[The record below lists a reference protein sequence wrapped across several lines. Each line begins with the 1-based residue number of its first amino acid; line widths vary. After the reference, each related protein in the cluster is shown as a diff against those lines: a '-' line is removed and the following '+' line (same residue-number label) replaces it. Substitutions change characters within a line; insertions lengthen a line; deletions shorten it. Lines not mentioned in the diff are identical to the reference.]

1 MTILTIF
8 LGIIVALLVLL
19 GISYYLNKKSV
30 SGLMDLKET
39 IDSITTDKISK
50 PGSSDYY
57 YAVWVY
63 VNTWDSSPKRLF
75 SYDNQ
80 SLDLSSNSQE
90 LWFKYNCSNISTDVS
105 NVLITSTFP
114 IQKWT
119 HVIISTVGGVLEF
132 YLDGKLINTIAGEA
146 PKVSTSATFINIGQR
161 STNIAHD
168 TFISRMQR
176 VPEGVD
182 AKTAFNLYKKGPGTG
197 LNMGSSKYDFS
208 LKLTQ
213 NDKTIKTIS
222 ASSIANIFK

>member
-19 GISYYLNKKSV
+19 GISYYLNMKSV
-30 SGLMDLKET
+30 SGLMDLKKT

-63 VNTWDSSPKRLF
+63 VNTWDSSPKPLF

-90 LWFKYNCSNISTDVS
+90 LWFKYNIGGATSTLV
-105 NVLITSTFP
+105 TSTFP

-119 HVIISTVGGVLEF
+119 HVAISKIGSVLDF
-132 YLDGKLINTIAGEA
+132 YLDGKLIKSYQPNGSIAN
-146 PKVSTSATFINIGQR
+146 PSATSSINFGDATKHDIYLAKFQR
-161 STNIAHD
+161 N
-168 TFISRMQR
+168 
-176 VPEGVD
+176 P
-182 AKTAFNLYKKGPGTG
+182 TALDPRTAWGLYLSGPGTG
-197 LNMGSSKYDFS
+197 VPMSSNYNYNLS
-208 LKLTQ
+208 MSVLKDDVVQ
-213 NDKTIKTIS
+213 KTY
-222 ASSIANIFK
+222 SIY

>member
-63 VNTWDSSPKRLF
+63 VNTWDLSPKTLF
-75 SYDNQ
+75 SYGNQ
-80 SLDLSSNSQE
+80 SLTLGTSTQDMSFN
-90 LWFKYNCSNISTDVS
+90 YNCTSTPADVS
-105 NVLITSTFP
+105 SCIVTSTFP

-119 HVIISTVGGVLEF
+119 HTAISKIGSVLDF
-132 YLDGKLINTIAGEA
+132 YLDGKLIKSYQCPRSITN
-146 PKVSTSATFINIGQR
+146 PSATRSIDFGDANKHDIYLAKFQR
-161 STNIAHD
+161 N
-168 TFISRMQR
+168 
-176 VPEGVD
+176 P
-182 AKTAFNLYKKGPGTG
+182 TALDPRSAWMLYLSGPGTG
-197 LNMGSSKYDFS
+197 VPMSSNYNYNLSMSVIKDDVV
-208 LKLTQ
+208 Q
-213 NDKTIKTIS
+213 KTYKIY
-222 ASSIANIFK
+222 